1 MALLERHLEQISL
14 SAESIATLPFP
25 PPKIFTNALLSSP
38 DITSLIRD
46 TEPHERALFSV
57 PPLPPHISSS
67 TPYPNPA
74 PSRRQTVFNVA
85 QGEVT
90 AGITTGSRAPRRNT
104 AVAAVLGAELHS
116 EVRKTE
122 GKGDIDIEVLLRGA
136 EKLNNVYSVHGI
148 PEQISG
154 LRSRYAR
161 IKNGLGFYEN
171 KVRKQTREL
180 ERINR
185 GATPGDEDEDE
196 DYGDSGEDDEEL
208 KGQRIFEVEVTDE
221 DLRAEEEEIRELE
234 RKKRELEERVSG
246 MERDLGG
253 LLR

>member
-1 MALLERHLEQISL
+1 MSLLERHLEQISL
-14 SAESIATLPFP
+14 SAESIASLPFP
-25 PPKIFTNALLSSP
+25 SPKIFTNALLSTS

-57 PPLPPHISSS
+57 PPPPTHNTAS
-67 TPYPNPA
+67 TPYPDPA
-74 PSRRQTVFNVA
+74 PSSRRQTVFNVA

-90 AGITTGSRAPRRNT
+90 AGTTTGSRAPRRNT

-122 GKGDIDIEVLLRGA
+122 GKGEIDIEVLLRGA
-136 EKLNNVYSVHGI
+136 EKLNNVYSVPGV
-148 PEQISG
+148 PERVQG
-154 LRSRYAR
+154 LRKRYVQ
-161 IKNGLGFYEN
+161 ILGGLEFYEE
-171 KVRKQTREL
+171 KVRRQMRDL

-185 GATPGDEDEDE
+185 GGTPGEDEEFEDEDME
-196 DYGDSGEDDEEL
+196 GEEGFGGREE
-208 KGQRIFEVEVTDE
+208 EVEVTDE